1 MPAVRRSR
9 SERVALEQSA
19 WEMRQSGYRLASI
32 ATILQVGD
40 AQHTGQVSRY
50 IANHQARLDAV
61 GRQAGRRFGVELEI
75 VGMSTARAAQVLR
88 DAGIDVRDEG
98 YNHHTR
104 SYWKV
109 LTDASVGGGCEVVS
123 PPLQGEAGLEQL
135 RKAMTA
141 LREAGATVN
150 TACGMHV
157 HVDMDGLTGEQIAQ
171 FIAAYAERQDVM
183 DRLVAPSRRNNQ
195 YCRRLSDHDLSLV
208 ANSFRNT
215 RTAGSTYDRYRTV
228 NVLSFARYGTIEIR
242 QHQGTVSGRKATAW
256 IRMLLGLVET
266 VEAGRLEG
274 LSRSVGFLA
283 ELADASDTFRQ
294 QDSAFLQARMEE
306 LAR

>member
-1 MPAVRRSR
+1 
-9 SERVALEQSA
+9 
-19 WEMRQSGYRLASI
+19 MRQRGHNLAYI
-32 ATILQVGD
+32 ALVTGVGD
-40 AQHTGQVSRY
+40 AAHTGQVSRY
-50 IANHQARLDAV
+50 ITAHQARLDAAS
-61 GRQAGRRFGVELEI
+61 GSTGRRFGVELEI
-75 VGMSTARAAQVLR
+75 VGMGTTRAAQVLAA
-88 DAGIDVRDEG
+88 AGIDVRDEG

-123 PPLQGEAGLEQL
+123 PPLRGEAGLEEL

-157 HVDMDGLTGEQIAQ
+157 HVDMAGLTGEQIAQ
-171 FIAAYAERQDVM
+171 FVAAYVERQDVM
-183 DRLVAPSRRNNQ
+183 DRLVAPSRRGNQ
-195 YCRRLSDHDLSLV
+195 YCQRMAESELQRICAQFV
-208 ANSFRNT
+208 ANRSASSYN
-215 RTAGSTYDRYRTV
+215 RYQTV
-228 NVLSFARYGTIEIR
+228 NVMSFTRYGTIEIR

-266 VEAGRLEG
+266 IEAGRLEALPRG
-274 LSRSVGFLA
+274 TGFLV
-283 ELADASDTFRQ
+283 ELTDTSDTFRQ
-294 QDSAFLQARMEE
+294 QDSAFLVARMEE